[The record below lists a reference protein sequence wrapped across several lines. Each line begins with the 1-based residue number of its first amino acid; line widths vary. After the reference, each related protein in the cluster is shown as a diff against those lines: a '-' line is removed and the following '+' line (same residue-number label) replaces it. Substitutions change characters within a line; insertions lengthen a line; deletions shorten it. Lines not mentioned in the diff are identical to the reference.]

1 MLSLQTQ
8 HPGGFQMPRPKT
20 LLLVAALFAAG
31 SAHAQNAIV
40 DTLTFFKSTTVDTG
54 YVPFQPGDLVL
65 ADDFSNGDPLVS
77 APRVGTG
84 APFNYSVLDA
94 LQLPVEANGKLSIF
108 ANASTTPVSQSA
120 LGDPFYSYGVRL
132 LSNANPSVLVPGGTK
147 LSGLGKDS
155 TWSVGADFVPLTP
168 GLGANYQ
175 IRLTDRGIGSTASQG
190 NDLIQL
196 QVLGTAGGPRLQ
208 LVQQNF
214 LAGTIAV
221 LWTKDIVIPVAA
233 DQLRMGFA
241 HLNAGSGVINAYY
254 SFFEGSN
261 SLGGEAIATTGTIFS
276 DELLTRFEVRA
287 AVPVPEPASMALW
300 AVGLLGTLAV
310 ARARRRRGG

>member
-1 MLSLQTQ
+1 
-8 HPGGFQMPRPKT
+8 
-20 LLLVAALFAAG
+20 
-31 SAHAQNAIV
+31 
-40 DTLTFFKSTTVDTG
+40 
-54 YVPFQPGDLVL
+54 
-65 ADDFSNGDPLVS
+65 
-77 APRVGTG
+77 
-84 APFNYSVLDA
+84 
-94 LQLPVEANGKLSIF
+94 
-108 ANASTTPVSQSA
+108 
-120 LGDPFYSYGVRL
+120 
-132 LSNANPSVLVPGGTK
+132 
-147 LSGLGKDS
+147 
-155 TWSVGADFVPLTP
+155 VPLAP

-196 QVLGTAGGPRLQ
+196 QIAGTSGGPQLQ

-221 LWTKDIVIPVAA
+221 LWTKDIVIPAAA

-254 SFFEGSN
+254 SFFDGAN
-261 SLGGEAIATTGTIFS
+261 SLGGEAIAATGTIFS

-287 AVPVPEPASMALW
+287 AVPVPEPASMAMW

-310 ARARRRRGG
+310 VRTRRRREG